1 MIFAKEK
8 WTSWLIKNYDIIF
21 FNVLKLQVSSNN
33 LCDVFQRNTF
43 QAVMV
48 TDYRRTYVMYLYE
61 ENGMNWKPT
70 NYKYVQL

>member
-1 MIFAKEK
+1 MAFQSYE
-8 WTSWLIKNYDIIF
+8 IIF
-21 FNVLKLQVSSNN
+21 LNVLNLQVISNH
-33 LCDVFQRNTF
+33 LSDMFQRNTF